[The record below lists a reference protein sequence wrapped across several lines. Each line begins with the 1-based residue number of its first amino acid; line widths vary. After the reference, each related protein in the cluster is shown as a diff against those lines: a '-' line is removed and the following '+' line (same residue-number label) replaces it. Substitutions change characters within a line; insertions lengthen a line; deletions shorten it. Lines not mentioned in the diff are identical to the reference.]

1 MDAMNSIIGY
11 MKHKNAENRG
21 FLKYGYFKKLII
33 YILDFHKDYYIR
45 KIFLKMVKKGYFIKH
60 NNEEKTFRY
69 KFNPNPEI
77 KIEPEINNKKESIT
91 LTFD

>member
-1 MDAMNSIIGY
+1 
-11 MKHKNAENRG
+11 
-21 FLKYGYFKKLII
+21 
-33 YILDFHKDYYIR
+33 
-45 KIFLKMVKKGYFIKH
+45 MVKKGYFIKH